1 MRMASQGVKMRGF
14 NKCTWTQAT
23 GGFDHP
29 ATRRQPIS
37 LIFAAA
43 VLCCG
48 LIGFVAGTAHANAFG
63 NLAADAQHSRN
74 AKSAGITPNPGR
86 KIPLNL
92 SFTNSHGKKVTL
104 GRYFRKGRPVILSF
118 VYFRC
123 QGVCP
128 YVEMG
133 LAHTLNRMSDRIGHD
148 YDVIT
153 VSFDPTDTWQ
163 AAAAKKDG
171 YLTIFK
177 HPQAVAK
184 HWHFLVGDPSSITK
198 LTGAVGFH
206 YIFYRA
212 THTYNHAA
220 AIYVLTPGGRLS
232 NYFFGIKYHPS
243 QLSLALVQAGDHR
256 ITNIFQQVLLLC
268 CSFDPNVGK
277 FTPVALRVMSL
288 AGVAVILGLTFMFG
302 SLFFWEKK
310 HRPNLVAPGQGKN
323 LKSEKKDFEK

>member
-1 MRMASQGVKMRGF
+1 MRGI
-14 NKCTWTQAT
+14 NNSNEIAGNDGRGHSAACHK
-23 GGFDHP
+23 
-29 ATRRQPIS
+29 PIGAI
-37 LIFAAA
+37 LAAA
-43 VLCCG
+43 VFCCG
-48 LIGFVAGTAHANAFG
+48 LIGFFVGTAHANAFG
-63 NLAADAQHSRN
+63 RLSADAQNSRN
-74 AKSAGITPNPGR
+74 AKAAGITPNPGR
-86 KIPLNL
+86 KIPLSL

-104 GRYFRKGRPVILSF
+104 ARYFRKGRPVILSF

-148 YDVIT
+148 YDVVT

-163 AAAAKKDG
+163 AAADKKDG

-177 HPQAVAK
+177 HPKAVAK
-184 HWHFLVGDPSSITK
+184 HWHFLVGDPSSLAKITS
-198 LTGAVGFH
+198 AVGFH
-206 YIFYRA
+206 YIYYPA